1 MSPLNLVEKDPLAI
15 RLIESRGEW
24 ISSSRITVMSR
35 FSARGA
41 YLLLGAYQGQG
52 AYSRQIFPPD

>member
-1 MSPLNLVEKDPLAI
+1 MSPLNLVEKDPLAF

-41 YLLLGAYQGQG
+41 YLLLGAYQ
-52 AYSRQIFPPD
+52 